1 MMYRVLFWIG
11 PQIMFK
17 RITSE
22 VLDLG
27 LEIQK
32 TVYSGDVRPAY
43 LSTFAIVICSSSF
56 GTRDIG
62 YKGLL
67 NLSSSPPKHTLTQ

>member
-1 MMYRVLFWIG
+1 MKYRVLFWIR

-17 RITSE
+17 KITSE

-27 LEIQK
+27 LEIRR
-32 TVYSGDVRPAY
+32 TVYSGDVRHAY
-43 LSTFAIVICSSSF
+43 LSTFAIVICNSSF

-62 YKGLL
+62 YKDLL